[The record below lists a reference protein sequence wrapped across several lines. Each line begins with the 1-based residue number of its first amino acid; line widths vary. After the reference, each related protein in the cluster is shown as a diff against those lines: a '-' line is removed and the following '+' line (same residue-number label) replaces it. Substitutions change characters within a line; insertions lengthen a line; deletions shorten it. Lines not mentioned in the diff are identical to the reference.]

1 MRKQK
6 DWLFLFFPNLSNF
19 KITFYISVIQLLLL
33 FIWQCKRLKSKY
45 KKTKANKKPC
55 EYTPTPTQTEFQ
67 TITPP
72 TLTGWGV
79 VLVGSFTFRFIF
91 CSRYL
96 DLEGEGIFMEACKW
110 NWNCLKKIEREKAGR
125 GVGKKKKRWRTVIK
139 QVWEK
144 LQVAY
149 RNIFF
154 PSTRPLP
161 FLRFLTRMH
170 TQVLHW
176 FHKKGG
182 EHTHTNTLLQVVI
195 KK

>member
-1 MRKQK
+1 MATRNECLESGAKLCVRKK
-6 DWLFLFFPNLSNF
+6 DWLFLLFFLFFPNLSNF

-33 FIWQCKRLKSKY
+33 FTRQCKRLKSKY

-72 TLTGWGV
+72 TLTGSRGV

-110 NWNCLKKIEREKAGR
+110 NWNCLKKIECEKAGR
-125 GVGKKKKRWRTVIK
+125 GGERKRR
-139 QVWEK
+139 
-144 LQVAY
+144 
-149 RNIFF
+149 
-154 PSTRPLP
+154 
-161 FLRFLTRMH
+161 
-170 TQVLHW
+170 
-176 FHKKGG
+176 G
-182 EHTHTNTLLQVVI
+182 EEQW
-195 KK
+195 